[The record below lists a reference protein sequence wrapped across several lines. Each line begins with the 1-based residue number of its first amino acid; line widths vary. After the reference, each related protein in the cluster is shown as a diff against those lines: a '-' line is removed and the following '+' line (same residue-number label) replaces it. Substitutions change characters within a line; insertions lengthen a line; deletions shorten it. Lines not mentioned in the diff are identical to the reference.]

1 MAVDR
6 LGVTGEVLDGR
17 GDIKRASRPRGLKA
31 ADVRG
36 AQGRGQLRS
45 LGPGLVRSAPPVVA
59 GKILNGGKV
68 PHPAGGSQR
77 VPGSGTAGFSS
88 RWIPRSAH
96 ADRLRE
102 ERRLPGMPEAVHRV
116 DSEDQR
122 DMQAGVLDRVLLDH
136 GVLVGPGLTGGTR
149 ALAGPIPRGVRA

>member
-17 GDIKRASRPRGLKA
+17 GDIKRASRTRGLKA

-36 AQGRGQLRS
+36 AQGRGQLRF

-77 VPGSGTAGFSS
+77 VPSSGTAGFSS

-122 DMQAGVLDRVLLDH
+122 DMQAGGLRRALLDNVVPRGPLLDR
-136 GVLVGPGLTGGTR
+136 GTR
-149 ALAGPIPRGVRA
+149 AALA